1 MKFEISQEEINE
13 FIGDKFGASVK
24 VKDGKLD
31 ISAMMGTV
39 KFTLFAPK
47 VPLNFSEEV
56 KFDVSMSLTVRMFLG
71 RIRQEIEKRKLDE
84 AITITPNSLVLNVG
98 KIDNTFFR
106 WLKNKSLKEIEFED
120 GMIRLKIE

>member
-1 MKFEISQEEINE
+1 MSQEEINE
-13 FIGDKFGASVK
+13 LIGEKFGASVK

-31 ISAMMGTV
+31 VSAMMGTV
-39 KFTLFAPK
+39 KFALFAPE
-47 VPLNFSEEV
+47 VPLDFSKEV

-71 RIRQEIEKRKLDE
+71 RIRQELKKRKLDE
-84 AITITPNSLVLNVG
+84 AITITPDSLVLNIG

-120 GMIRLKIE
+120 GMIHLKIE

>member
-56 KFDVSMSLTVRMFLG
+56 KFDVSMSLTVRIFLG